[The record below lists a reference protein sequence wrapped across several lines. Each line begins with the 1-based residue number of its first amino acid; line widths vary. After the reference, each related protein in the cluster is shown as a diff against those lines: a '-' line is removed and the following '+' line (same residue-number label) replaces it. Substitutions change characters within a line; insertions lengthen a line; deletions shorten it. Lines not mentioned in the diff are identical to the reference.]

1 MLPGP
6 VIRLTLRQP
15 VTPAPKPY
23 AKPAIACAPPI
34 AYTSSIPS
42 RAHTANTVGCGSPPY
57 SFCGGEA
64 TARDGT
70 PATCAGTT
78 FMTTLDARG
87 ARPPG
92 TYSPTRW
99 TGTKRW

>member
-15 VTPAPKPY
+15 SNPY
-23 AKPAIACAPPI
+23 ANPAIACAPPI
-34 AYTSSIPS
+34 AYTSVIPS
-42 RAHTANTVGCGSPPY
+42 SSQTASTVGCGSPPN

-64 TARDGT
+64 TASEGT

-78 FMTTLDARG
+78 FMTTDEASG

-92 TYSPTRW
+92 TYSPTRC
-99 TGTKRW
+99 TGTNR